1 MEHLAQLAESR
12 PEWSLAEFVAVTNE
26 LLPDFMPVE
35 KGNTKV
41 REQVTP
47 RLVRHYTGLGMLDEP
62 LKAGREARYHYR
74 HLLQLLVVRRLLA
87 EGYGASAIDDLA
99 ASSDNARLEA
109 LLRGGA
115 QLSVTVAN
123 PALAFLNE
131 IQQRQQLPKPGAP
144 RPLPAAPIIAA
155 PPRPTTTSR
164 WTRLEILPGF
174 EIQIGDEFTYPNSSH
189 EQQALLHHIAQ
200 KLEQFATQRRS
211 TK

>member
-1 MEHLAQLAESR
+1 MEHLEQLAKRR
-12 PEWSLAEFVAVTNE
+12 PEWSLAEFVEATNE

-47 RLVRHYTGLGMLDEP
+47 RLVRHYTSLGMLDEP

-99 ASSDNARLEA
+99 ASSDDARLEA

-123 PALAFLNE
+123 PALAFLTE
-131 IQQRQQLPKPGAP
+131 IQQRRQLPPGP
-144 RPLPAAPIIAA
+144 RPQRLPPPSPSPPASPAP
-155 PPRPTTTSR
+155 SH

-174 EIQIGDEFTYPNSSH
+174 ELHIEDQFSYPNSSH
-189 EQQALLHHIAQ
+189 EQQALLHHIAH
-200 KLEQFATQRRS
+200 KLERFATQRRP